1 MEGAF
6 EKEEVIDWKQGA
18 GINVGDTVK
27 RYDRK
32 KFTFKILND
41 EYGIFD
47 VRGPRSVPNSL
58 RCALEE

>member
-41 EYGIFD
+41 EYGIFT